1 LTIFFLLN
9 SLDYLPLSKN
19 MYLERGR
26 AGNKLTFLVYTELFE
41 YLGWRSQVS
50 ASFDDSSYK
59 SPHQSF

>member
-1 LTIFFLLN
+1 
-9 SLDYLPLSKN
+9 